1 MLSEISYYSNFLCL
15 CFSLSMYDVEKVCIS
30 VSFRNSVF
38 YILDLSLTNYYF
50 FSVRRRRPGARATL
64 SPTSPNILIDGRLSN
79 ESDEVRCF
87 EKQRQ
92 EHKLGI
98 MLIAVSVMFIV
109 CQSFKMI
116 PDLYEVMFCSDK
128 TLPCITTPFVKTC
141 LNLSHLLVTK

>member
-1 MLSEISYYSNFLCL
+1 MLSERSYYSNFLCA
-15 CFSLSMYDVEKVCIS
+15 CFSLSMCDVEKVCIS
-30 VSFRNSVF
+30 VTFRNCVV

-50 FSVRRRRPGARATL
+50 FSVRRRRPGARSTL
-64 SPTSPNILIDGRLSN
+64 SPTSPNILIDGRLWN

-109 CQSFKMI
+109 CQSFKMV

>member
-1 MLSEISYYSNFLCL
+1 MGYCQNLYINVRKGASHGCCCKHKKTKHKIQ
-15 CFSLSMYDVEKVCIS
+15 CFC
-30 VSFRNSVF
+30 
-38 YILDLSLTNYYF
+38 
-50 FSVRRRRPGARATL
+50 SVRRRRPTAQSAVNV
-64 SPTSPNILIDGRLSN
+64 PQIVIDGRPSN

-116 PDLYEVMFCSDK
+116 PDLYEVLFCSDK
-128 TLPCITTPFVKTC
+128 SIPCITTSFVKTC
-141 LNLSHLLVTK
+141 LNLSHLLVIEKYIIRV

>member
-1 MLSEISYYSNFLCL
+1 MFKISLPS
-15 CFSLSMYDVEKVCIS
+15 D
-30 VSFRNSVF
+30 
-38 YILDLSLTNYYF
+38 
-50 FSVRRRRPGARATL
+50 SVRRRRPGGQSAA
-64 SPTSPNILIDGRLSN
+64 PPHILIDGRQSI

-116 PDLYEVMFCSDK
+116 PDLYEILFCSDK
-128 TLPCITTPFVKTC
+128 SVPCTTTPFIKTC
-141 LNLSHLLVTK
+141 LNLSHLLVSKSIKKCGICKVEYHIRLLLIICNKLSVF